1 MEKING
7 ETYHPKTVMAI
18 DASIGSDGIVALKNI
33 KSVEDLKGRQIAFPT
48 GLPSHFFLYSV
59 LTQYGLKMSDIKPI
73 VMDADK
79 AGAAFIAK
87 QVEVAVTWEPWL
99 TKAAEMTD
107 GHILIDSGEKSG
119 DIEDVL
125 FMREEVI
132 NERSKDILALIKG
145 WYQAVEYVKSNPEE
159 AKSIIGKAFG
169 LSEEEVAL
177 LLPKVRYEGKQ
188 YNKEAFGTHDHPGFL
203 YPLYDRIS
211 EAWLSEGVIPKR
223 DKPEDGIYP
232 DFVRNIE

>member
-1 MEKING
+1 
-7 ETYHPKTVMAI
+7 
-18 DASIGSDGIVALKNI
+18 
-33 KSVEDLKGRQIAFPT
+33 
-48 GLPSHFFLYSV
+48 
-59 LTQYGLKMSDIKPI
+59 MSDIKPI

-99 TKAAEMTD
+99 TKATEMAD
-107 GHILIDSGEKSG
+107 GHILIDSKDKSG

-132 NERSKDILALIKG
+132 NNRYKDIIALIKG
-145 WYQAVEYVKSNPEE
+145 WYQAVEFVESNPEE
-159 AKSIIGKAFG
+159 AKSIIGRAFG
-169 LSEEEVAL
+169 LSEEDVAL

-188 YNKEAFGTHDHPGFL
+188 HNKEAFGTPDKPGFL

-211 EAWLSEGVIPKR
+211 EAWQSEGVIPKR
-223 DKPEDGIYP
+223 DKPEEGIFP
-232 DFVRNIE
+232 DFVRQID